1 MDAKEHSLIA
11 TETSGDDYFYPS
23 AKSLRNPKKQGWLI
37 KYKPGCFCDVWKRRW
52 VVLQGGYIFKFE
64 RKDSKRPKGLPIS
77 VTETSA
83 SIERNT
89 SDTDQY
95 GKVLCISSISKKQV
109 FATDDDEE
117 LYEWIEAIQKAKND
131 TIKQR
136 LGHMEIGSEDA
147 YAHRAGARL
156 EKFKARIEGRDA
168 ALNQGRFGVADTPFG

>member
-95 GKVLCISSISKKQV
+95 NFLGQDDTFAMFPIFHLAIGFHHGVL
-109 FATDDDEE
+109 
-117 LYEWIEAIQKAKND
+117 
-131 TIKQR
+131 R
-136 LGHMEIGSEDA
+136 
-147 YAHRAGARL
+147 
-156 EKFKARIEGRDA
+156 
-168 ALNQGRFGVADTPFG
+168 